1 METVKLKVKLRD
13 KMGTGYSRKLR
24 REGGLP
30 AILYGPHLKISLPLE
45 IEQKDLRE
53 FISRLSKGETVITL
67 DIINEKK
74 KKEREVIVKDVQRD
88 WLRGGLQHIDFY
100 EITRGEEVSTAVP
113 LSFIGKTE
121 GEKLGG
127 VVEHLLREVKI
138 ECLPRNIPLNI
149 EVEISSLNI
158 GDSLDIEDLAIPSG
172 VKVVNNPEER
182 VVTVLH
188 PTRIEEEV
196 EEEEE
201 EEVEEEVEVIG
212 KKERE
217 GEGGE
222 ASEEVQEKPPEKSK
236 E

>member
-13 KMGTGYSRKLR
+13 RMGTGYARKLR

-30 AILYGPHLKISLPLE
+30 AILYGPHLEVSLPLE
-45 IEQKDLRE
+45 IEQEDLRE
-53 FISRLSKGETVITL
+53 LASRLSKGETVISL

-74 KKEREVIVKDVQRD
+74 KKEREVIVKDVQRE
-88 WLRGGLQHIDFY
+88 WLKGGLQHIDFY

-113 LSFIGKTE
+113 LSFLGKAE

-138 ECLPRNIPLNI
+138 ECLPKNIPLNI
-149 EVEISSLNI
+149 EVDVSSMQI
-158 GDSLDIEDLAIPSG
+158 GDSLDIEGLVVPSG
-172 VKVVNNPEER
+172 VKIVNSLEER

-188 PTRIEEEV
+188 PTKVEEEV
-196 EEEEE
+196 EE

-217 GEGGE
+217 EAE
-222 ASEEVQEKPPEKSK
+222 ASEGEQEKRSEKTR

>member
-1 METVKLKVKLRD
+1 METVRLKVKLRD
-13 KMGTGYSRKLR
+13 KVGKGYARKLR
-24 REGGLP
+24 KEGGLP

-45 IEQKDLRE
+45 IEQEDLRE
-53 FISRLSKGETVITL
+53 FTSSLSKGETVITL

-74 KKEREVIVKDVQRD
+74 NKEREVIVKDVQRD
-88 WLRGGLQHIDFY
+88 WLKGGLQHIDFY

-113 LSFIGKTE
+113 LSFIGKAK

-149 EVEISSLNI
+149 EIDVS
-158 GDSLDIEDLAIPSG
+158 SLDIGDFVDIKDLAIPSG
-172 VKVVNNPEER
+172 VKIVNHPEER

-188 PTRIEEEV
+188 PTRVEEEV
-196 EEEEE
+196 EEK
-201 EEVEEEVEVIG
+201 VEEEVEVIG

-217 GEGGE
+217 GEE
-222 ASEEVQEKPPEKSK
+222 ASEEVQEKTPEKRK

>member
-1 METVKLKVKLRD
+1 METVKLQVKLRD
-13 KMGTGYSRKLR
+13 RMGTGYARKLR

-30 AILYGPHLKISLPLE
+30 AILYGPHLEVSLPLE

-53 FISRLSKGETVITL
+53 LISRLSKGETVISL
-67 DIINEKK
+67 NIINEKK

-88 WLRGGLQHIDFY
+88 WLKGGLQHIDFY

-113 LSFIGKTE
+113 LSFVGKAE

-138 ECLPRNIPLNI
+138 ECLPKNIPLNI
-149 EVEISSLNI
+149 VIDVSSMEI
-158 GDSLDIEDLAIPSG
+158 GDSLDIKGLVVPSG
-172 VKVVNNPEER
+172 VKIVNSPEER

-188 PTRIEEEV
+188 PTRVEEEV
-196 EEEEE
+196 EEEE
-201 EEVEEEVEVIG
+201 VEGEVEVIG

-217 GEGGE
+217 EAGEEAEVSGG
-222 ASEEVQEKPPEKSK
+222 AQEKRSEKS
-236 E
+236 

>member
-1 METVKLKVKLRD
+1 METVRLKVKLRD
-13 KMGTGYSRKLR
+13 KIGKGYARKLR

-45 IEQKDLRE
+45 IEQEDLRK
-53 FISRLSKGETVITL
+53 FTSHLSKGETVITL

-74 KKEREVIVKDVQRD
+74 NKEREVIVKDVQRN
-88 WLRGGLQHIDFY
+88 WLKGGLQHIDFY

-113 LSFIGKTE
+113 FSFIGKAK

-138 ECLPRNIPLNI
+138 ECLPMNIPLNI
-149 EVEISSLNI
+149 EVDVS
-158 GDSLDIEDLAIPSG
+158 SLDIGDFVNIKDLAIPSG
-172 VKVVNNPEER
+172 VKIVNNPEER

-188 PTRIEEEV
+188 PIKVEEEV
-196 EEEEE
+196 EEEEGVE
-201 EEVEEEVEVIG
+201 EEEVEVIG

-217 GEGGE
+217 EGEE
-222 ASEEVQEKPPEKSK
+222 ASGEVQKKTPEKSK

>member
-13 KMGTGYSRKLR
+13 KIGKGYARKLR
-24 REGGLP
+24 KEGGLP

-45 IEQKDLRE
+45 IEQEDLRE
-53 FISRLSKGETVITL
+53 FTSHLSKGETVITL

-74 KKEREVIVKDVQRD
+74 NKEREVIVKDVQRD
-88 WLRGGLQHIDFY
+88 WLKGGLQHIDFY
-100 EITRGEEVSTAVP
+100 EVTRGEEVSTAVP
-113 LSFIGKTE
+113 FSFIGKTK

-127 VVEHLLREVKI
+127 VVEHLLREVNI

-149 EVEISSLNI
+149 EIDISSLDI
-158 GDSLDIEDLAIPSG
+158 GDFVNIKDLAVPSG
-172 VKVVNNPEER
+172 VKIVNNPEER

-188 PTRIEEEV
+188 PIRVEEEV
-196 EEEEE
+196 EEEEGVE
-201 EEVEEEVEVIG
+201 EEEVEVIG

-217 GEGGE
+217 GEE
-222 ASEEVQEKPPEKSK
+222 ASEEAQKKTPEKSK

>member
-1 METVKLKVKLRD
+1 METVKLKAKLRD
-13 KMGTGYSRKLR
+13 KMGTGSARRLRK
-24 REGGLP
+24 EGGLP

-45 IEQKDLRE
+45 IGQEDLRG
-53 FISRLSKGETVITL
+53 FISSLSKGETVITL

-88 WLRGGLQHIDFY
+88 WLRGGIQHIDFY
-100 EITRGEEVSTAVP
+100 EITRGEVVSTAVP
-113 LSFIGKTE
+113 LSFIGKAE

-127 VVEHLLREVKI
+127 VVEHLLREVRI
-138 ECLPRNIPLNI
+138 ECLPMNIPLNI

-158 GDSLDIEDLAIPSG
+158 GDFLDIENLTVPSG
-172 VKVVNNPEER
+172 VKIANNPAER

-188 PTRIEEEV
+188 PTKVEEEV
-196 EEEEE
+196 VE

-212 KKERE
+212 KKESE
-217 GEGGE
+217 GEE
-222 ASEEVQEKPPEKSK
+222 ASEEVQEKRPEKSK